1 MQKEMVFSRAAK
13 RVRMEK
19 AGSKK
24 ISFEKSLIRKRAWFE
39 KSLVRKELGSKRAWF
54 EPEFGCPI
62 SRCFSRDVGLP
73 RSRRRSATGEAYLTI
88 SSEIKHTQV
97 GSLKCT
103 ACLAAAS
110 IRLYVTITEPKRL

>member
-54 EPEFGCPI
+54 EKSLVRTGVWVPHI
-62 SRCFSRDVGLP
+62 SLFFARCGSTAKPKVKCSSR
-73 RSRRRSATGEAYLTI
+73 AYLDNN
-88 SSEIKHTQV
+88 SET
-97 GSLKCT
+97 G
-103 ACLAAAS
+103 
-110 IRLYVTITEPKRL
+110 R

>member
-39 KSLVRKELGSKRAWF
+39 KSLVRKELGSN
-54 EPEFGCPI
+54 
-62 SRCFSRDVGLP
+62 
-73 RSRRRSATGEAYLTI
+73 RSLGAPYLAVFREMWVYREAEGEV
-88 SSEIKHTQV
+88 QQ
-97 GSLKCT
+97 
-103 ACLAAAS
+103 
-110 IRLYVTITEPKRL
+110 